1 MADTRFYEA
10 SSDLVNSV
18 REANQNMANTL
29 VAVLDRNLKCAQRI
43 FMGGGEVLEKVTTD
57 MRNLAQVER
66 QQLPRQSDA
75 FQRLASGLM
84 DLSMNFWCTGFSF
97 PQQA

>member
-1 MADTRFYEA
+1 MADTRFNEA

-29 VAVLDRNLKCAQRI
+29 VTVLDRNLKCAQSTFLGRV
-43 FMGGGEVLEKVTTD
+43 EVLEKVTTD

-66 QQLPRQSDA
+66 QQLLQQPDA

-84 DLSMNFWCTGFSF
+84 DLSMNFWRTGFSF